1 MAFVD
6 PVTVQDPAVN
16 VVASHTWG
24 DAVNAAFNWLH
35 AAKAGCLLTTAV
47 STAVTTDT
55 AIPWATETYDV
66 NGCHDTGSNTSRIT
80 VPTNWAGLWF
90 VFADIFTTTGESTA
104 WVRVN
109 GTTKIVGQ
117 SNNYSGAANSGSE
130 LATIYDM
137 AVGDYFEIV
146 VTGGSNIDGTGGT
159 GTNRF
164 GAYWMAG

>member
-6 PVTVQDPAVN
+6 PVTVQDPTVN
-16 VVASHTWG
+16 VVATHGWG

-55 AIPWATETYDV
+55 AIPWATETWDV

-90 VFADIFTTTGESTA
+90 VHANIFTTTDVSTV
-104 WVRVN
+104 WIRVN

-117 SNNYSGAANSGSE
+117 SVHVLGGTNVGGD
-130 LATIYDM
+130 LCTIYDM
-137 AVGDYFEIV
+137 AVGDYFEVV
-146 VTGGSNIDGTGGT
+146 VTGGSNIDGTGGS